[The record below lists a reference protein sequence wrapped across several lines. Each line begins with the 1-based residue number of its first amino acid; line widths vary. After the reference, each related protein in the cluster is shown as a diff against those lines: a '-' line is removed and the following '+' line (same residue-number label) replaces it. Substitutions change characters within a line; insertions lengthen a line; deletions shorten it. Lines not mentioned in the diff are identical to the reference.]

1 MMNKISLNKLV
12 SGRNTAQKV
21 VMRAKIVLAHQS
33 GHSKVRISKDLKV
46 SRPTIDVWLK
56 RYKEHGVAGLLKDAT
71 RPGRKPQIDA
81 IKEKQIVEATLQTTP
96 KDATHWSNRTMA
108 EKQGV
113 SKMTIQRIWK
123 KYNLKPHLVKGFK
136 VSKDKKFIE
145 KVTDIVGLYMNPP
158 QKALVFS
165 VDEKSQIQ
173 ALDRTQP
180 GLPMK
185 KGRLGTIT
193 HDYKRNGTS
202 TLFAAL
208 NMYDGSVIGECY
220 QRHTHKEFLKF
231 LRTIDKQIA
240 TDLDVHIIADNY
252 STHKTEEVK
261 VWLTKHPRF
270 HIHFTPTSASWINM
284 VERFF
289 SKITVKMIRR
299 SSFNN
304 VEELDNAIRNFIEVH
319 NENPKVYTWTKDAD
333 TIIAKW
339 IKCKEA
345 LGALH

>member
-1 MMNKISLNKLV
+1 
-12 SGRNTAQKV
+12 
-21 VMRAKIVLAHQS
+21 
-33 GHSKVRISKDLKV
+33 
-46 SRPTIDVWLK
+46 
-56 RYKEHGVAGLLKDAT
+56 
-71 RPGRKPQIDA
+71 
-81 IKEKQIVEATLQTTP
+81 
-96 KDATHWSNRTMA
+96 MA
-108 EKQGV
+108 EQQGV

-145 KVTDIVGLYMNPP
+145 KVTDIVGLYINPP

-185 KGRLGTIT
+185 KGRLGTMT

-208 NMYDGSVIGECY
+208 NMYDGSVIGKCY
-220 QRHTHKEFLKF
+220 ERHTHKEFLKF

-240 TDLDVHIIADNY
+240 TDLDIHIIADNY
-252 STHKTEEVK
+252 STHKTDEVK
-261 VWLTKHPRF
+261 LWLTKHPRF

-289 SKITVKMIRR
+289 SKITEKMIRR

-304 VEELDNAIRNFIEVH
+304 TEELDNAILNFIAVH
-319 NENPKVYTWTKDAD
+319 NENPKVYVWTKDAD

-339 IKCKEA
+339 IKCKDA